1 MSGLVCSSCGL
12 LSHWLDKPHRGLDGG
27 SVSDGD
33 KEGGQADVAGT
44 ALVAPLEGVRHLL
57 RGFRLLLAPG
67 VKRFV
72 VIPLAI
78 NAVLFAVALVL
89 GAAAV
94 AELVGYLQGMLPGWL
109 DWIALLAWPLYV
121 VAGLL
126 VIFFAAGMVANLI
139 AAPFMKPLAAAVEHH
154 LTGEVPPRRLRTV
167 RAVVLDIPG
176 SVGSELAKLVCF
188 LLRALPLL
196 LLFLIPGVN
205 ALAPFAWLI
214 FGAWMLAREYLDPPL
229 TNHGYSFRDQGRLI
243 ARHRTGTLGFGGA
256 AAVANTI
263 PGVNFFVLPAAVAGG
278 ASLVSARM
286 RDPLRSAA

>member
-1 MSGLVCSSCGL
+1 MSGEREGAGQSGMTGAAGGTAIA
-12 LSHWLDKPHRGLDGG
+12 PLDG
-27 SVSDGD
+27 
-33 KEGGQADVAGT
+33 A
-44 ALVAPLEGVRHLL
+44 RHLL

-72 VIPLAI
+72 AIPLAI

-126 VIFFAAGMVANLI
+126 VVFYAAGMIANLV
-139 AAPFMKPLAAAVEHH
+139 AAPFMKPLAAAVEYH

-167 RAVVLDIPG
+167 REIVLDVP
-176 SVGSELAKLVCF
+176 SALGSELSKLLYF
-188 LLRALPLL
+188 LVRALPLL

-205 ALAPFAWLI
+205 ALAPFAWLV

-229 TNHGYSFRDQGRLI
+229 DNHGYGFKRQGELI
-243 ARHRTGTLGFGGA
+243 ARHRAGALGFGGA

-263 PGVNFFVLPAAVAGG
+263 PGVNFLVLPAAVAGG
-278 ASLVSARM
+278 TSLVSARM
-286 RDPLRSAA
+286 RGQIRGAAQPGR